1 MTFLA
6 GKYYVCVGDYI
17 LDETQSKQK
26 ERNQFI
32 EIMKAVEYNDRM
44 RSRSGMSITRPSSS
58 WHDYEYFDHYGDC
71 VIVPKFTIGKIYKC
85 CFGGRLIDDNR
96 NIIQIS
102 DDNIENFVYLNFNI
116 DEVTNAFIQKG
127 LFARGGGIRIVVEPS
142 HLMNFNL
149 DAYRTLQDISKFE
162 LWFTVSASGFGFNYS
177 SMTILE
183 DDLSIRNA
191 VYDIWKKC
199 RIHSKQ
205 CNKISFILHGPVK
218 YSHRAFIHSFD
229 SYYNNG
235 DRWL

>member
-85 CFGGRLIDDNR
+85 YFGGRLIDDNR
-96 NIIQIS
+96 NVIQIS

-142 HLMNFNL
+142 HLMNFDL

-177 SMTILE
+177 SITMLE

-191 VYDIWKKC
+191 VYNIWKKC

-205 CNKISFILHGPVK
+205 CNEISFVLHH
-218 YSHRAFIHSFD
+218 SHRVFIHSFD

-235 DRWL
+235 DRWLI

>member
-1 MTFLA
+1 MTFQT
-6 GKYYVCVGDYI
+6 GKYYVCVGNYV
-17 LDETQSKQK
+17 LDEAESKQK
-26 ERNQFI
+26 EHNQFI
-32 EIMKAVEYNDRM
+32 EIMKMVEYNDRT
-44 RSRSGMSITRPSSS
+44 RTRGGISVTRPSSS
-58 WHDYEYFDHYGDC
+58 WANYEYFDPYDC
-71 VIVPKFTIGKIYKC
+71 VTVPKFTIGKIYKC
-85 CFGGRLIDDNR
+85 YFGGRLIDDNR
-96 NIIQIS
+96 NVIQIS
-102 DDNIENFVYLNFNI
+102 NDNIENFVYLNFNI

-127 LFARGGGIRIVVEPS
+127 LSARGGGIRIVVEPS
-142 HLMNFNL
+142 HLMNFDL

-162 LWFTVSASGFGFNYS
+162 LWFTVSASGCGFNYS

>member
-1 MTFLA
+1 MTFQT
-6 GKYYVCVGDYI
+6 GKYYVCVGNYV
-17 LDETQSKQK
+17 LDEAESKQK

-32 EIMKAVEYNDRM
+32 EIMKMVEYNDRT
-44 RSRSGMSITRPSSS
+44 RTRGGISVTRPSSS
-58 WHDYEYFDHYGDC
+58 WANYEYFDPYNC
-71 VIVPKFTIGKIYKC
+71 VTVPKFTIGKIYKC
-85 CFGGRLIDDNR
+85 YFGGNLIDDNR
-96 NIIQIS
+96 NVIQIS
-102 DDNIENFVYLNFNI
+102 DNNIENFVYLNFNI

-127 LFARGGGIRIVVEPS
+127 LYARGGGIRIVVEPS
-142 HLMNFNL
+142 HLMNFDL

-162 LWFTVSASGFGFNYS
+162 LWFTVSASGCGFNYS

>member
-17 LDETQSKQK
+17 LDEAQAKRK
-26 ERNQFI
+26 ERNQFLEYMKMD
-32 EIMKAVEYNDRM
+32 EISDNRM
-44 RSRSGMSITRPSSS
+44 RGRASITRPSRS
-58 WHDYEYFDHYGDC
+58 WTNHEYFDPYDC
-71 VIVPKFTIGKIYKC
+71 VTLPKFTIGKIYKC
-85 CFGGRLIDDNR
+85 YFGGKLVDDNR
-96 NIIQIS
+96 NIIEIS

-127 LFARGGGIRIVVEPS
+127 LSARGGGIRIVVEPS
-142 HLMNFNL
+142 HLMNFDL

-162 LWFTVSASGFGFNYS
+162 LWFTVSASGCGFNYS
-177 SMTILE
+177 SMTMLE

-205 CNKISFILHGPVK
+205 CNNISFVLHGTVK
-218 YSHRAFIHSFD
+218 YPHRTFMHSFD
-229 SYYNNG
+229 NYYING
-235 DRWL
+235 DIWL